1 MFIGG
6 RIIMHPVAETPIQ
19 IVVQIASSAKIHP
32 VESAVETEFP
42 VEQSAC
48 PAAALIEPAGDII
61 VVERHFPAFGLCF
74 ANIVS

>member
-1 MFIGG
+1 
-6 RIIMHPVAETPIQ
+6 MHPVAETPIQ
-19 IVVQIASSAKIHP
+19 IIVEIASSAVIHP

-48 PAAALIEPAGDII
+48 PAAAFVEPAGHI
-61 VVERHFPAFGLCF
+61 VIVEGDFPAFGLCF